1 MYKKLKIENYDKLY
15 GADLGLGLTVE
26 VVLMTPQTYNFVI
39 KDTDT
44 GNKFDVKLFRE
55 SKNKEKPYNWVME
68 RGTQYV
74 RLYRDD
80 IADID
85 TFKRRLF
92 SLVDPLPF

>member
-44 GNKFDVKLFRE
+44 GNKFDVKLYRE
-55 SKNKEKPYNWVME
+55 
-68 RGTQYV
+68 
-74 RLYRDD
+74 
-80 IADID
+80 
-85 TFKRRLF
+85 
-92 SLVDPLPF
+92 

>member
-1 MYKKLKIENYDKLY
+1 MYKKLNIENYHKLY
-15 GADLGLGLTVE
+15 GQNLGLGLIVE

-44 GNKFDVKLFRE
+44 GNRFDVKLYRE
-55 SKNKEKPYNWVME
+55 SKNKEKPYNWEMK
-68 RGTQYV
+68 RGIQCV

-80 IADID
+80 VADID